1 METKTPEK
9 KPKTPKKATHELY
22 DWVESILAG
31 LIIVITVLTF
41 LVRGTRVDGGSML
54 PTLEDAQF
62 LAITHIY
69 SELRHNDIVVV
80 YAKDIDGYGQGRAV
94 IKRVIGLPGDVISI
108 DTQSGKVFRN
118 GSALPIEYKNGLV
131 YEDGHII
138 SDLTR
143 SRSDMPEDAELIVPE
158 NSLFIMGDNRN
169 SSKDSR
175 DSSVGMVDENYV
187 IGRVLLRITP
197 FEKFG
202 TVE

>member
-1 METKTPEK
+1 MEEKNPVKKSKPKK
-9 KPKTPKKATHELY
+9 KPLHELY
-22 DWVESILAG
+22 DWTESILAG
-31 LIIVITVLTF
+31 LILVITVLTF
-41 LVRGTRVDGGSML
+41 LIRGTRVEGGSML
-54 PTLEDAQF
+54 PTLEDTQF
-62 LAITHIY
+62 LAITHLY
-69 SELRHNDIVVV
+69 SELKHNDIVVV

-94 IKRVIGLPGDVISI
+94 IKRVIGLPGDVISL
-108 DTQSGKVFRN
+108 DSQNGTVYRN
-118 GSALPIEYKNGLV
+118 GNALPLEYKDGLI

-143 SRSDMPEDAELIVPE
+143 SRSDMLDGVELTVPE

-202 TVE
+202 TVD